1 MGLAACILIID
12 VWGYVGWTRLGRVYG
27 ANAITAYVLA
37 GMLTLVFYSDIWWGT
52 SLSRTFMASITGIGV
67 SAKFASFMYA
77 VMYMLI
83 IYIPAYILYKMKIF
97 IKL

>member
-12 VWGYVGWTRLGRVYG
+12 VWGSVGWTKLGRVYG

-37 GMLTLVFYSDIWWGT
+37 GMLTWVFYHDIWWGV
-52 SLSRTFMASITGIGV
+52 SLSRTFMDVVSGIGV

-77 VMYMLI
+77 IIYMLI
-83 IYIPAYILYKMKIF
+83 IYIPAYILYRKKIF
-97 IKL
+97 IRL